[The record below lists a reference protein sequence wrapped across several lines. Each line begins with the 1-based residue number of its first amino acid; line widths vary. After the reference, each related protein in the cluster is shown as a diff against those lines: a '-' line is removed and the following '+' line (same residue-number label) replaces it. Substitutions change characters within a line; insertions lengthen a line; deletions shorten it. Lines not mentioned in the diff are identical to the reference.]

1 MLLTNKPTNV
11 TLKGLITRVLGT
23 VLHVNIRIQ
32 ISLRVSDIITV
43 LYCVIFESLYV
54 FQFHVPRFGYLIM
67 DVRSIVFPVC
77 IYVHTHLM

>member
-1 MLLTNKPTNV
+1 MNV

-32 ISLRVSDIITV
+32 ISLKASDIITV
-43 LYCVIFESLYV
+43 LFRVIFESLYLFRFRV
-54 FQFHVPRFGYLIM
+54 SRFGYLIM

-77 IYVHTHLM
+77 IYVHTHLL

>member
-1 MLLTNKPTNV
+1 MLLTNRPMNV

-32 ISLRVSDIITV
+32 ISLKASDIITV
-43 LYCVIFESLYV
+43 LFRVIFESLYLFRFRV
-54 FQFHVPRFGYLIM
+54 SRFGYLIM

-77 IYVHTHLM
+77 IYVHTHLL